1 MTHLSHL
8 SHTSWLRGLAALAA
22 GAATGTGF
30 QPLDWWILV
39 IPGLAALILLVRPT
53 TGRAA
58 AGLGY
63 LFGLGLFATTIA
75 WVGVMGP
82 PVAVLLTA
90 VMALWCLLAGWAIR
104 CVSVLPGAPLFQA
117 MVWTATEV
125 GAAAVPL
132 GGFGWVRLAWTVVDT
147 PWVGALR
154 WAGTTGTSLLVALAA
169 ALLAR
174 VVAARGKR
182 RVHNAVGLMAELVVV
197 AVLATVSGT
206 IATRVTHHD
215 DSVRVLVVQG
225 GVDGTAGPYAMGY
238 ARSVTDNHLS
248 QTIMAVAEQRVSGK
262 GAHDMILWPE
272 NSTDIDPVLD
282 VKSHQIVMGA
292 LAISKRPIL
301 VGAVTD
307 GPGDDER
314 QTTSMWWPA
323 SSPKPTSIYHKRNLV
338 PFGEWIPARSFFL
351 PLIPILENIGRQSVP
366 GTTPGV
372 LDSTISGTKV
382 PIGVVVCFEVAYD
395 DTVADTVRHGA
406 RILAVQSNNSSFI
419 DTAQTPQQWQITR
432 ARAVE
437 TGRHIIVSTTN
448 SFSGLVNPDGSVC
461 LRTEEGAH
469 TNFTVRVPL
478 ESGLTLAVRMGM
490 WLRVVVVLVAAG
502 AVVVSVIRR
511 RRDMLAQA
519 NNRSERN
526 VHHRH

>member
-1 MTHLSHL
+1 MTRLSRL
-8 SHTSWLRGLAALAA
+8 PRTSWLRGLAALVA
-22 GAATGTGF
+22 GVATGAGF
-30 QPLDWWILV
+30 HPQNWWILV
-39 IPGLAALILLVRPT
+39 IPGLAVLILLVRPT

-63 LFGLGLFATTIA
+63 LFGLGLCTTTLA

-82 PVAVLLTA
+82 PVAVLLVA
-90 VMALWCLLAGWAIR
+90 VMAMWCLLAGWAIR
-104 CVSVLPGAPLFQA
+104 CVSGLPGAPLWQA

-154 WAGTTGTSLLVALAA
+154 WAGTAGTSLLVALAA

-174 VVAARGKR
+174 VVVTRGR
-182 RVHNAVGLMAELVVV
+182 SRLCHAIALVTELLVV
-197 AVLATVSGT
+197 AVLASVSGV
-206 IATRVTHHD
+206 IATRATND
-215 DSVRVLVVQG
+215 EKIRVLVVQG

-248 QTIMAVAEQRVSGK
+248 QTIMAVAEHRVSGR
-262 GAHDMILWPE
+262 GAPDMILWPE
-272 NSTDIDPVLD
+272 NSTDIDPILD
-282 VKSHQIVMGA
+282 DESHQIVMGA
-292 LAISKRPIL
+292 LAISKLPIL

-314 QTTSMWWPA
+314 QTTSMWWPV
-323 SSPKPTSIYHKRNLV
+323 SSPEPTSTYHKRNLV

-351 PLIPILENIGRQSVP
+351 PLIPILKNIGRQSVP
-366 GTTPGV
+366 GTAPGV
-372 LDSTISGTKV
+372 LDATIAGRKISV
-382 PIGVVVCFEVAYD
+382 GVAICFEVAHD

-419 DTAQTPQQWQITR
+419 DTGQTRQQWQITR

-448 SFSGLVNPDGSVC
+448 SFSGLVNPDGSVA
-461 LRTEEGAH
+461 LRTDEGGH
-469 TNFTVRVPL
+469 TNVTVTLPL
-478 ESGLTLAVRMGM
+478 ESGLTPAVRIAR
-490 WLRVVVVLVAAG
+490 WLRVVVVLTATG
-502 AVVVSVIRR
+502 ATVMSVPRH
-511 RRDMLAQA
+511 RRDMLTQA
-519 NNRSERN
+519 HHNRSEKDVR
-526 VHHRH
+526 HRH

>member
-1 MTHLSHL
+1 
-8 SHTSWLRGLAALAA
+8 
-22 GAATGTGF
+22 
-30 QPLDWWILV
+30 
-39 IPGLAALILLVRPT
+39 
-53 TGRAA
+53 
-58 AGLGY
+58 
-63 LFGLGLFATTIA
+63 
-75 WVGVMGP
+75 MGP
-82 PVAVLLTA
+82 PVAVLLVA

-174 VVAARGKR
+174 VIAARGKR
-182 RVHNAVGLMAELVVV
+182 RVNNAVGLMAELVVV
-197 AVLATVSGT
+197 AVLATVSGA
-206 IATRVTHHD
+206 IATRDTHD

-262 GAHDMILWPE
+262 GAPDMILWPE
-272 NSTDIDPVLD
+272 NSTDIDPILD
-282 VKSHQIVMGA
+282 VESHQIVIGA

-372 LDSTISGTKV
+372 RDSIILTRLFLGRKSRSAWWSVSRLPMTTLSRTRFAMGQEFLRFNPT
-382 PIGVVVCFEVAYD
+382 
-395 DTVADTVRHGA
+395 TRHSS
-406 RILAVQSNNSSFI
+406 IPPKLPSNGRS
-419 DTAQTPQQWQITR
+419 PER
-432 ARAVE
+432 ARLKRGD
-437 TGRHIIVSTTN
+437 TS
-448 SFSGLVNPDGSVC
+448 SS
-461 LRTEEGAH
+461 
-469 TNFTVRVPL
+469 
-478 ESGLTLAVRMGM
+478 
-490 WLRVVVVLVAAG
+490 
-502 AVVVSVIRR
+502 RR
-511 RRDMLAQA
+511 RIPFPGWSIRMAQ
-519 NNRSERN
+519 
-526 VHHRH
+526 